1 MKSGFVAILGRPNA
15 GKSTLLNALTG
26 EKVAIV
32 SAKPQT
38 TRNRI
43 AGVVEVAARKK
54 GPLQPAQEAA
64 QIVFVDTPGVH
75 KPGSHLDRRM
85 LQEVYEAL
93 ETRDLVLVLMD
104 ATRRVQLEEAAGT
117 GAGEEIGTDA
127 SEVSPV
133 SKARPGALGISLEPP
148 AGFTFESTESAVPQD
163 PASVD
168 GEAAGAPSISLEAP
182 AGFNFESTESALPQD
197 PASVGEAPAAG
208 TRVAALKAGKVAG
221 PGRKNERTN
230 WASEDEFLFG
240 LIRKV
245 DCPVFLLLT
254 KIDLVPKDQLLPLI
268 DTLTKHFSFA
278 QVIPVSAR
286 KRDGLDILVRK
297 IIDVLPTGERYYPK
311 DQYTDQPQRFMV
323 AELIRESI
331 LVETGEEVP
340 YAAAVVIERFEEAE
354 PPAPPRKK
362 NQPPA
367 RLPLTRIAAA
377 IYCERD
383 GQKAILIGKGGAK
396 LKEIGTGARRQIE
409 SLLGTR
415 VYLELHVIVEP
426 GWRESKGFVESL
438 DWRNQLERL
447 AGEQVS
453 KKPSDDD

>member
-1 MKSGFVAILGRPNA
+1 LKSGFVAILGRPNA

-43 AGVVEVAARKK
+43 AGVVEVPARK
-54 GPLQPAQEAA
+54 GQHPAA

-93 ETRDLVLVLMD
+93 ETRDCVLVLMD
-104 ATRRVQLEEAAGT
+104 ATRRVQLQAAEPIAQTTGEPGSVSTEEPGSVSGLDLSRAANQ
-117 GAGEEIGTDA
+117 AE
-127 SEVSPV
+127 SV
-133 SKARPGALGISLEPP
+133 GAL
-148 AGFTFESTESAVPQD
+148 
-163 PASVD
+163 
-168 GEAAGAPSISLEAP
+168 AP
-182 AGFNFESTESALPQD
+182 AEQALATT
-197 PASVGEAPAAG
+197 ASP
-208 TRVAALKAGKVAG
+208 RS
-221 PGRKNERTN
+221 NRTN

-240 LIRKV
+240 LIRKL
-245 DCPVFLLLT
+245 DCPVFLVLT
-254 KIDLVPKDQLLPLI
+254 KIDLVPKDHLLPLI
-268 DTLTKHFSFA
+268 DTLTRQFNFA
-278 QVIPVSAR
+278 QIIPVSAR

-297 IIDVLPTGERYYPK
+297 IVDVLPTGERYYPK

-340 YAAAVVIERFEEAE
+340 YASAVVIEQFEE
-354 PPAPPRKK
+354 PKPFVPRKK
-362 NQPPA
+362 GAVPA
-367 RLPLTRIAAA
+367 RPPLTRIAAA

-396 LKEIGTGARRQIE
+396 LKEIGTAARRQIE

-426 GWRESKGFVESL
+426 NWRESKAFVESL

-447 AGEQVS
+447 AGDQITE
-453 KKPSDDD
+453 KHLGKDE

>member
-43 AGVVEVAARKK
+43 AGVVEVEAKK
-54 GPLQPAQEAA
+54 GIHPAA

-75 KPGSHLDRRM
+75 KPGTHLDRRM

-93 ETRDLVLVLMD
+93 ETRDVVLVLMD
-104 ATRRVQLEEAAGT
+104 ATRKVQLEQAVVEAEPEK
-117 GAGEEIGTDA
+117 GEESSEA
-127 SEVSPV
+127 SHVPE
-133 SKARPGALGISLEPP
+133 PGH
-148 AGFTFESTESAVPQD
+148 
-163 PASVD
+163 
-168 GEAAGAPSISLEAP
+168 GAPRINGA
-182 AGFNFESTESALPQD
+182 
-197 PASVGEAPAAG
+197 
-208 TRVAALKAGKVAG
+208 K
-221 PGRKNERTN
+221 KNDRTN

-245 DCPVFLLLT
+245 DCPVFLVLT
-254 KIDLVPKDQLLPLI
+254 KIDLVPKDHLLPLI
-268 DTLTKHFSFA
+268 DTLTKQFNFA
-278 QVIPVSAR
+278 QIIPISAR

-297 IIDVLPTGERYYPK
+297 IVDALPKGERYYPA

-340 YAAAVVIERFEEAE
+340 YAAAVVIERFDE
-354 PPAPPRKK
+354 PKPFVPRKK
-362 NQPPA
+362 GAVPA
-367 RLPLTRIAAA
+367 RAPLTSIAAA

-396 LKEIGTGARRQIE
+396 LKEIGTGARRKIE

-426 GWRESKGFVESL
+426 NWRESKAFVESL

-447 AGEQVS
+447 GVDQSTQV
-453 KKPSDDD
+453 DREEEN

>member
-1 MKSGFVAILGRPNA
+1 LKSGFVAILGRPNA
-15 GKSTLLNALTG
+15 GKSTLLNALIG

-43 AGVVEVAARKK
+43 AGVVEVEAKK
-54 GPLQPAQEAA
+54 GAHPAA

-104 ATRRVQLEEAAGT
+104 ATRKVQLEAVAQHAEKIGSVSGHDFSRAAGE
-117 GAGEEIGTDA
+117 AEEA
-127 SEVSPV
+127 
-133 SKARPGALGISLEPP
+133 GAL
-148 AGFTFESTESAVPQD
+148 
-163 PASVD
+163 
-168 GEAAGAPSISLEAP
+168 AP
-182 AGFNFESTESALPQD
+182 AEQ
-197 PASVGEAPAAG
+197 ASKTTP
-208 TRVAALKAGKVAG
+208 TPKHD
-221 PGRKNERTN
+221 RTN

-240 LIRKV
+240 LIRKL
-245 DCPVFLLLT
+245 DCPVFLVLT
-254 KIDLVPKDQLLPLI
+254 KIDLVPKDNLLPLI
-268 DTLTKHFSFA
+268 DTLTKQFNFA
-278 QVIPVSAR
+278 QMIPVSAR

-297 IIDVLPTGERYYPK
+297 IVDVLPTGERYYPK

-340 YAAAVVIERFEEAE
+340 YASAVVIERFEE
-354 PPAPPRKK
+354 PKPFVPRKK
-362 NQPPA
+362 GAVPA
-367 RLPLTRIAAA
+367 RPPLTRIAAA

-396 LKEIGTGARRQIE
+396 LKEIGTAARRQIE

-426 GWRESKGFVESL
+426 NWRESKAFVESL

-447 AGEQVS
+447 VGDQITQ
-453 KKPSDDD
+453 KPADEEE

>member
-43 AGVVEVAARKK
+43 AGVVEVEAQK
-54 GPLQPAQEAA
+54 GKHPAA

-75 KPGSHLDRRM
+75 KPGTHLDRRM

-93 ETRDLVLVLMD
+93 ETRDVVLVLMD
-104 ATRRVQLEEAAGT
+104 ATRRVQLEAAVQVET
-117 GAGEEIGTDA
+117 GPDRDGDEVGE
-127 SEVSPV
+127 SQVSN
-133 SKARPGALGISLEPP
+133 SRPGAPGSVAEGENTSGAKARVHLGDGDVRAEALTYQS
-148 AGFTFESTESAVPQD
+148 
-163 PASVD
+163 PASVAPL
-168 GEAAGAPSISLEAP
+168 AARDDSIVGA
-182 AGFNFESTESALPQD
+182 
-197 PASVGEAPAAG
+197 
-208 TRVAALKAGKVAG
+208 K
-221 PGRKNERTN
+221 KNERTN

-245 DCPVFLLLT
+245 DCPVFLVLT
-254 KIDLVPKDQLLPLI
+254 KIDLVPKDHLLPLI
-268 DTLTKHFSFA
+268 DTLTKHFNFA
-278 QVIPVSAR
+278 EVIPVSAR
-286 KRDGLDILVRK
+286 KRDGLDLLVAK
-297 IIDVLPTGERYYPK
+297 IVEALPKGERYYPK

-340 YAAAVVIERFEEAE
+340 YAAAVVIEQFEE
-354 PPAPPRKK
+354 PKPFVPRKK
-362 NQPPA
+362 GAVPA
-367 RLPLTRIAAA
+367 RAPLTRIAAA

-396 LKEIGTGARRQIE
+396 LKEIGTAARRKIE

-426 GWRESKGFVESL
+426 NWRESKSFVESL

-447 AGEQVS
+447 GVEQSVETEPGS
-453 KKPSDDD
+453 ED

>member
-1 MKSGFVAILGRPNA
+1 LKSGFVAILGRPNV

-43 AGVVEVAARKK
+43 AGVVEVQARK
-54 GPLQPAQEAA
+54 GVHPAA

-104 ATRRVQLEEAAGT
+104 ATRRVQLEEAA
-117 GAGEEIGTDA
+117 AED
-127 SEVSPV
+127 
-133 SKARPGALGISLEPP
+133 R
-148 AGFTFESTESAVPQD
+148 VPQVL
-163 PASVD
+163 SLR
-168 GEAAGAPSISLEAP
+168 AGNTEAP
-182 AGFNFESTESALPQD
+182 AP
-197 PASVGEAPAAG
+197 
-208 TRVAALKAGKVAG
+208 KH
-221 PGRKNERTN
+221 ERAN

-240 LIRKV
+240 LIRKL
-245 DCPVFLLLT
+245 DCPVFLVLT

-268 DTLTKHFSFA
+268 DTLTRQFNFA
-278 QVIPVSAR
+278 QIIPVSAR
-286 KRDGLDILVRK
+286 KRDGLDLLVRK
-297 IIDVLPTGERYYPK
+297 IIEVLPVGERFYPK
-311 DQYTDQPQRFMV
+311 EQYTDQPQRFMV

-340 YAAAVVIERFEEAE
+340 YASAVVIERFEEAE

-362 NQPPA
+362 NQAPA

-377 IYCERD
+377 IYCERE
-383 GQKAILIGKGGAK
+383 GQKAILIGKGGSK

-426 GWRESKGFVESL
+426 GWRESRSFVESL
-438 DWRNQLERL
+438 DWRYQLERI
-447 AGEQVS
+447 AGEQIS
-453 KKPSDDD
+453 TADESRGSD

>member
-43 AGVVEVAARKK
+43 AGVVEVPARK
-54 GPLQPAQEAA
+54 GVHPAA

-93 ETRDLVLVLMD
+93 ETRDVVLVLMD
-104 ATRRVQLEEAAGT
+104 ATRRVQLEAAAEPDS
-117 GAGEEIGTDA
+117 GA
-127 SEVSPV
+127 
-133 SKARPGALGISLEPP
+133 
-148 AGFTFESTESAVPQD
+148 
-163 PASVD
+163 VD
-168 GEAAGAPSISLEAP
+168 GIAEEPTSGAKAPGDSVGLNVEVKTPTYQSGAPVP
-182 AGFNFESTESALPQD
+182 P
-197 PASVGEAPAAG
+197 PK
-208 TRVAALKAGKVAG
+208 R
-221 PGRKNERTN
+221 ERTN

-240 LIRKV
+240 LIRKL

-254 KIDLVPKDQLLPLI
+254 KIDLVAKDQLLPLI
-268 DTLTKHFSFA
+268 DTLTRHFGFA

-297 IIDVLPTGERYYPK
+297 IVEALPVGERYYPK

-340 YAAAVVIERFEEAE
+340 YASAVVIERYEEAE

-362 NQPPA
+362 GQAPA

-383 GQKAILIGKGGAK
+383 GQKAILIGKGGSK
-396 LKEIGTGARRQIE
+396 LKEIGTGARLKIE
-409 SLLGTR
+409 SLIGTR

-426 GWRESKGFVESL
+426 GWRESKSFVESL

-447 AGEQVS
+447 GVEQS
-453 KKPSDDD
+453 TEKEAEEEE

>member
-1 MKSGFVAILGRPNA
+1 MKSGFVAILGRPNS

-32 SAKPQT
+32 STKPQT

-43 AGVVEVAARKK
+43 AGVVEVPARK
-54 GPLQPAQEAA
+54 GSHPAA

-75 KPGSHLDRRM
+75 KPASQLDRSM

-104 ATRRVQLEEAAGT
+104 ATRRVQLEAASQLSESPAKNADQADPAKGT
-117 GAGEEIGTDA
+117 GFSPYLNQAGSTEALQAAEKLVRAVGPGLVGRGFNPDTNEPVESTGA
-127 SEVSPV
+127 LAPEVSLSGFSLAVPPV
-133 SKARPGALGISLEPP
+133 SS
-148 AGFTFESTESAVPQD
+148 
-163 PASVD
+163 ASV
-168 GEAAGAPSISLEAP
+168 
-182 AGFNFESTESALPQD
+182 SAS
-197 PASVGEAPAAG
+197 ASVAP
-208 TRVAALKAGKVAG
+208 RRDR
-221 PGRKNERTN
+221 PN
-230 WASEDEFLFG
+230 WSSEDEFLFG
-240 LIRKV
+240 LIRKL

-254 KIDLVPKDQLLPLI
+254 KIDLVPKDRLLPLI
-268 DTLTKHFSFA
+268 DTLTRQYNFA
-278 QVIPVSAR
+278 QIIPVSAR
-286 KRDGLDILVRK
+286 KRDGLDLLVRK
-297 IIDVLPTGERYYPK
+297 IVEVLPTGERYYPK

-340 YAAAVVIERFEEAE
+340 YAAAVVIEQFEEPA
-354 PPAPPRKK
+354 PAPPRKRPNDKDPSLGTPRKK
-362 NQPPA
+362 NAAPA

-383 GQKAILIGKGGAK
+383 GQKAILIGKGGSK
-396 LKEIGTGARRQIE
+396 LKEIGARARRQIE

-426 GWRESKGFVESL
+426 RWRESKSFVESL
-438 DWRNQLERL
+438 DWRNQLQRL
-447 AGEQVS
+447 AGNQITEKQLG
-453 KKPSDDD
+453 KDE

>member
-43 AGVVEVAARKK
+43 AGVVEVAAHK
-54 GPLQPAQEAA
+54 GAGRDSQPAA

-104 ATRRVQLEEAAGT
+104 ATRKVQLEAAAEPDSSVDDGVGSPVPKSGT
-117 GAGEEIGTDA
+117 GA
-127 SEVSPV
+127 
-133 SKARPGALGISLEPP
+133 
-148 AGFTFESTESAVPQD
+148 
-163 PASVD
+163 
-168 GEAAGAPSISLEAP
+168 
-182 AGFNFESTESALPQD
+182 
-197 PASVGEAPAAG
+197 PAAP
-208 TRVAALKAGKVAG
+208 KGK
-221 PGRKNERTN
+221 KHERTN

-240 LIRKV
+240 LIRKL
-245 DCPVFLLLT
+245 DCPVFLILT
-254 KIDLVPKDQLLPLI
+254 KIDLVPKDHLLPLI
-268 DTLTKHFSFA
+268 DTLTKQFNFA
-278 QVIPVSAR
+278 EIIPVSAR

-297 IIDVLPTGERYYPK
+297 IVGALPTGERYYPK

-340 YAAAVVIERFEEAE
+340 YASAVVIERFEE
-354 PPAPPRKK
+354 PKPFVPRKK
-362 NQPPA
+362 GAVPA
-367 RLPLTRIAAA
+367 RAPLTRIAAA

-396 LKEIGTGARRQIE
+396 LKEIGTAARRQIE

-426 GWRESKGFVESL
+426 NWRESKSFVESL
-438 DWRNQLERL
+438 DWRDQLERL
-447 AGEQVS
+447 AGDQITER
-453 KKPSDDD
+453 PEEDET

>member
-1 MKSGFVAILGRPNA
+1 LKSGFVAILGRPNA

-43 AGVVEVAARKK
+43 AGVVEVEAVK
-54 GPLQPAQEAA
+54 GPGAHPAA

-104 ATRRVQLEEAAGT
+104 ATRRVQLEAA
-117 GAGEEIGTDA
+117 AEPVAEVAVESQVPEGEG
-127 SEVSPV
+127 
-133 SKARPGALGISLEPP
+133 PGAPPSL
-148 AGFTFESTESAVPQD
+148 SQTES
-163 PASVD
+163 
-168 GEAAGAPSISLEAP
+168 EKRK
-182 AGFNFESTESALPQD
+182 SAH
-197 PASVGEAPAAG
+197 G
-208 TRVAALKAGKVAG
+208 
-221 PGRKNERTN
+221 TN

-240 LIRKV
+240 LIRKL
-245 DCPVFLLLT
+245 DCPVFLVLT

-268 DTLTKHFSFA
+268 DTLTRHFSFA
-278 QVIPVSAR
+278 QIIPVSAR
-286 KRDGLDILVRK
+286 KRDGLDILVQK
-297 IIDVLPTGERYYPK
+297 IIQTLPKGERFYPK

-323 AELIRESI
+323 AELIRERI

-340 YAAAVVIERFEEAE
+340 YAAAVVIERFEE
-354 PPAPPRKK
+354 PPAQPPRKK
-362 NQPPA
+362 SATPA
-367 RLPLTRIAAA
+367 RAPLTRIAAA

-383 GQKAILIGKGGAK
+383 GQKAILIGKGGSK

-409 SLLGTR
+409 SFLGTR

-426 GWRESKGFVESL
+426 NWRESKAFVESL

-447 AGEQVS
+447 GETQAE
-453 KKPSDDD
+453 KRLAEDE

>member
-1 MKSGFVAILGRPNA
+1 LKSGFVAILGRPNV

-43 AGVVEVAARKK
+43 AGVVEVPARK
-54 GPLQPAQEAA
+54 GVHPAA

-93 ETRDLVLVLMD
+93 ETRDVVLVLMD
-104 ATRRVQLEEAAGT
+104 ATRRVQLEAA
-117 GAGEEIGTDA
+117 AE
-127 SEVSPV
+127 
-133 SKARPGALGISLEPP
+133 
-148 AGFTFESTESAVPQD
+148 
-163 PASVD
+163 
-168 GEAAGAPSISLEAP
+168 
-182 AGFNFESTESALPQD
+182 
-197 PASVGEAPAAG
+197 PAAEP
-208 TRVAALKAGKVAG
+208 KH
-221 PGRKNERTN
+221 ERAN

-240 LIRKV
+240 LIRKL
-245 DCPVFLLLT
+245 DCPVFLVLT
-254 KIDLVPKDQLLPLI
+254 KIDLVAKDQLLPLI
-268 DTLTKHFSFA
+268 DTLTHHFGFA

-286 KRDGLDILVRK
+286 KRDGLDLLVRK
-297 IIDVLPTGERYYPK
+297 IVEALPVGERYYPK

-340 YAAAVVIERFEEAE
+340 YASAVVIERFEEAE

-362 NQPPA
+362 NQAPA

-377 IYCERD
+377 IYCERE
-383 GQKAILIGKGGAK
+383 GQKAILIGKGGSK

-409 SLLGTR
+409 SLIGTR
-415 VYLELHVIVEP
+415 VYLELHVIVEA
-426 GWRESKGFVESL
+426 GWRESRSFVESL
-438 DWRNQLERL
+438 NWRNQLERL
-447 AGEQVS
+447 AENNITE
-453 KKPSDDD
+453 KPPVEEES

>member
-1 MKSGFVAILGRPNA
+1 LKSGFVAILGRPNS

-32 SAKPQT
+32 STKPQT

-43 AGVVEVAARKK
+43 AGVVEVPATKGARRDS
-54 GPLQPAQEAA
+54 QPAA

-75 KPGSHLDRRM
+75 KPGSQLDRRM

-104 ATRRVQLEEAAGT
+104 ATRRVQLEAA
-117 GAGEEIGTDA
+117 A
-127 SEVSPV
+127 
-133 SKARPGALGISLEPP
+133 EP
-148 AGFTFESTESAVPQD
+148 SAEP
-163 PASVD
+163 
-168 GEAAGAPSISLEAP
+168 
-182 AGFNFESTESALPQD
+182 
-197 PASVGEAPAAG
+197 
-208 TRVAALKAGKVAG
+208 RH
-221 PGRKNERTN
+221 ERAN

-240 LIRKV
+240 LIRKL

-254 KIDLVPKDQLLPLI
+254 KIDLVAKDKLLPLI
-268 DTLTKHFSFA
+268 DTLTRQFNFA
-278 QVIPVSAR
+278 QIIPVSAR
-286 KRDGLDILVRK
+286 KRDGLDLLVRK
-297 IIDVLPTGERYYPK
+297 IVEALPVGERYYPK

-331 LVETGEEVP
+331 LAETGEEVP
-340 YAAAVVIERFEEAE
+340 YASAVVIERFEEAE

-362 NQPPA
+362 GQTPA

-426 GWRESKGFVESL
+426 GWRESKSFVESL

-447 AGEQVS
+447 AGDQITE
-453 KKPSDDD
+453 KPPDEIE

>member
-1 MKSGFVAILGRPNA
+1 MKSGFVAIVGRPNV

-43 AGVVEVAARKK
+43 AGVVEVPAIK
-54 GPLQPAQEAA
+54 GSHPEA

-93 ETRDLVLVLMD
+93 ESRDLVLVLMD
-104 ATRRVQLEEAAGT
+104 ATRRVQLEAAQVAAPVSDSGAEAAEPVHP
-117 GAGEEIGTDA
+117 ASA
-127 SEVSPV
+127 SET
-133 SKARPGALGISLEPP
+133 AE
-148 AGFTFESTESAVPQD
+148 
-163 PASVD
+163 ASVT
-168 GEAAGAPSISLEAP
+168 AP
-182 AGFNFESTESALPQD
+182 AEALQRKSAH
-197 PASVGEAPAAG
+197 G
-208 TRVAALKAGKVAG
+208 TWV
-221 PGRKNERTN
+221 
-230 WASEDEFLFG
+230 SEDEFLFG

-245 DCPVFLLLT
+245 DCPVFLVLT
-254 KIDLVPKDQLLPLI
+254 KIDLVAKDRLLPLI
-268 DTLTKHFSFA
+268 DSLTRQFDFA
-278 QVIPVSAR
+278 QIIPISAR
-286 KRDGLDILVRK
+286 KRDGLDILLSK
-297 IIDVLPTGERYYPK
+297 IVGALPTGERYYPA

-323 AELIRESI
+323 AELIRERI

-340 YAAAVVIERFEEAE
+340 YAAAVVIERFDE
-354 PPAPPRKK
+354 PKPVSNRPRKK
-362 NQPPA
+362 GSPPPKP
-367 RLPLTRIAAA
+367 PLTSIAAA

-383 GQKAILIGKGGAK
+383 GQKAILIGKGGSK

-415 VYLELHVIVEP
+415 VYLELRIIVEP

-447 AGEQVS
+447 AETQDAESQDAESQTPRIQDVERFIG
-453 KKPSDDD
+453 DDE

>member
-1 MKSGFVAILGRPNA
+1 LKSGFVAILGRPNS

-32 SAKPQT
+32 STKPQT

-43 AGVVEVAARKK
+43 VGVVEVPATKGARRDS
-54 GPLQPAQEAA
+54 QPAA

-104 ATRRVQLEEAAGT
+104 ATRRVQLEEAA
-117 GAGEEIGTDA
+117 
-127 SEVSPV
+127 
-133 SKARPGALGISLEPP
+133 EP
-148 AGFTFESTESAVPQD
+148 SAEPRH
-163 PASVD
+163 
-168 GEAAGAPSISLEAP
+168 EH
-182 AGFNFESTESALPQD
+182 
-197 PASVGEAPAAG
+197 
-208 TRVAALKAGKVAG
+208 
-221 PGRKNERTN
+221 TN

-240 LIRKV
+240 LIRKL
-245 DCPVFLLLT
+245 DCPVFLVLT
-254 KIDLVPKDQLLPLI
+254 KIDLVAKDQLLPLI
-268 DTLTKHFSFA
+268 DTLTRQFGFA

-286 KRDGLDILVRK
+286 KRDGLDLLVRK
-297 IIDVLPTGERYYPK
+297 IVEALPTGERFYPK

-331 LVETGEEVP
+331 LTETGEEVP
-340 YAAAVVIERFEEAE
+340 YASAVVIERFEEAE
-354 PPAPPRKK
+354 PSAPPRKK
-362 NQPPA
+362 NQAPA

-383 GQKAILIGKGGAK
+383 GQKAILIGKGGSK

-426 GWRESKGFVESL
+426 GWRESRSFVESL

-447 AGEQVS
+447 AGDQITE
-453 KKPSDDD
+453 KPLDEEERQK